1 MKDNDIAVDNS
12 IAANSAA
19 SAEMGPLASLLAP
32 EYPEYQGSVAL
43 AKEIFEAA
51 PARTN
56 IPIRRA
62 FVRNG
67 DGGSPA
73 PLAEIVSRGGR
84 GGAVAAK
91 LYVAL
96 IWRCSAKPFN
106 TSIAPRKWAAL
117 LGLSDPDRK
126 GARRI
131 TNALNLLEDLKL
143 VKLTRSRGD
152 SSLITLLDESGDGS
166 KYLPPSEASMIG
178 GKERDRYFK
187 MPVTLWTDHRAYAQ
201 RMSSG
206 ALVMLFLLLDSGS
219 GVPTTLAE
227 GTEQWWSVEIF
238 QKWYAVSGPMR
249 TRGTK
254 ELIEMGLLYVRKE
267 AVPSYKGQGS
277 FAKERVRNVYRL
289 QNAALIRS
297 NKSLD
302 RPDLPDAT
310 TFAEKIAQL
319 PNSMRSRPS

>member
-1 MKDNDIAVDNS
+1 MKDDDIAVDNP

-238 QKWYAVSGPMR
+238 QKWYTVSGPMR

-267 AVPSYKGQGS
+267 SVPSYKGQNS

-289 QNAALIRS
+289 QNA
-297 NKSLD
+297 SLVQGSKMLGSGLSD
-302 RPDLPDAT
+302 PMSL
-310 TFAEKIAQL
+310 AEQIAQL
-319 PNSMRSRPS
+319 MNMQKPQPN

>member
-1 MKDNDIAVDNS
+1 MKDHDIAMNAPEATDSTVRAKKVD
-12 IAANSAA
+12 
-19 SAEMGPLASLLAP
+19 LASLLAP
-32 EYPEYQGSVAL
+32 EYPEYENSVAL
-43 AKEIFEAA
+43 AKELFEAA

-56 IPIRRA
+56 IPVRRA
-62 FVRNG
+62 FIRNSSS
-67 DGGSPA
+67 GGPA
-73 PLAEIVSRGGR
+73 PLAELIRRGGR
-84 GGAVAAK
+84 GGSVAVK
-91 LYVAL
+91 LYVCL

-106 TSIAPRKWAAL
+106 TRISPRQWAAL
-117 LGLSDPDRK
+117 IGLPDPNVS
-126 GARRI
+126 GARRVS
-131 TNALNLLEDLKL
+131 NALNLLEDLNLLKL
-143 VKLTRSRGD
+143 RRARGE
-152 SSLITLLDESGDGS
+152 SSLITLLDESGDGT
-166 KYLPPSEASMIG
+166 KYRSPSEASIKEH
-178 GKERDRYFK
+178 KERDRYFK
-187 MPVTLWTDHRAYAQ
+187 IPVSLWTHERSYAQ

-206 ALVMLFLLLDSGS
+206 SLAMLFLLLDSGS
-219 GVPTTLAE
+219 GVPTTFAE

-238 QKWYAVSGPMR
+238 KKWYSVSGPMR

-310 TFAEKIAQL
+310 TFAQKIAQL